1 MKNNNNSNKNNNL
14 FVYML
19 IQQPKKKLNI
29 ILTWNKTCTYL
40 QTKKKQK
47 NKL

>member
-1 MKNNNNSNKNNNL
+1 MIYL

-19 IQQPKKKLNI
+19 IQQPKEKLKI
-29 ILTWNKTCTYL
+29 ILTWNKTYTCL

-47 NKL
+47 NKS